1 VLFANGYHS
10 SDSMDDM
17 KEVDLGPHPGVVDG
31 VLLVASF
38 IFRHS
43 PSSLQGPRH
52 GDFTLVDAERPDDS
66 RNITIIAG
74 PEEAK
79 IQLPRILTCTM
90 SPTIADMLQKALKQ
104 QKKKL
109 GALEHVPQF
118 EGGLALLDDENTLDF
133 ASHGQARLRNPTI
146 FLRDANPAAIRALAY
161 WLSNPKASMLSDQ
174 VLRRMLLFD
183 LAGKHKDNCWCGRVM
198 LRTSGTLSP
207 SICCPR
213 HDPAVAIS
221 LICFAEEFQ
230 MAKLQ
235 HEITKCLLIS
245 CGIDQVVEEQA
256 EMPKLPHSIAF
267 QRWVP
272 EKSNFKDT
280 IQYFRLSLTK
290 DAAKKGFKE
299 LTGGEYEVSRLRKG
313 AWKDTGC
320 VVERKVSFCG
330 GFEVYFDVHHVN
342 QESLVSKLKRAV
354 LGE

>member
-1 VLFANGYHS
+1 
-10 SDSMDDM
+10 MDDM

-161 WLSNPKASMLSDQ
+161 WLSNPKASMLFDK
-174 VLRRMLLFD
+174 VFRRMLLFD
-183 LAGKHKDNCWCGRVM
+183 LVGKHNDSCWCGRVM
-198 LRTSGTLSP
+198 LRTPGTLSP

-230 MAKLQ
+230 ITKLQ

-272 EKSNFKDT
+272 EKSDFKDT

-313 AWKDTGC
+313 AWKDTGR